1 MMRAAVLVLV
11 AMLVLNVHAQSV
23 LASSGSEGNAG
34 GLQWAWTIGEPM
46 TVSGTSPTVIGTQGF
61 HQPPADFS
69 TAVVRPDDT
78 RPDWLLFPNPTRE
91 FLHLRTTG
99 TAATHALVLDAL
111 GRQVAHWAVQQQ
123 AWSVAALAA
132 GTYRLRL
139 LDRNGAELHTL
150 EFIVTP

>member
-1 MMRAAVLVLV
+1 MMRTVVLLLA
-11 AMLVLNVHAQSV
+11 AMLLLNVHAQTV
-23 LASSGSEGNAG
+23 LASSGSEGSSG

-46 TVSGTSPTVIGTQGF
+46 IVTGTNPNVIATQGF

-91 FLHLRTTG
+91 FLHLRTTS

-111 GRQVAHWAVQQQ
+111 GRQVAHWAVEQQ
-123 AWSVAALAA
+123 AWSVAGLAA

-139 LDRNGAELHTL
+139 LDRNGDELHTL